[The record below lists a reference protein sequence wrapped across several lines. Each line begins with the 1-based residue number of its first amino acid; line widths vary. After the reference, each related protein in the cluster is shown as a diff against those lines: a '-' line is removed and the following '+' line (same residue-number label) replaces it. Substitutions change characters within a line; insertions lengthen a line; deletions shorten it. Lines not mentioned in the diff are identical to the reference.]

1 MESGIGIS
9 PVLSLIELENLEQA
23 PLYARRRT
31 ASRHNDSLG
40 GFEPAA
46 VMVLEG
52 RLHCLSPKEPEGTRT
67 RLRGSLQHGQVR
79 AVLRKGREDMRAEQ
93 WPGRAARYAL
103 CRGGEKQG
111 QAGRAPAPQGVASL
125 CHLADGAGV
134 GRWGRLLQG

>member
-1 MESGIGIS
+1 M
-9 PVLSLIELENLEQA
+9 IELENLEQA
-23 PLYARRRT
+23 PLCARRRT

-52 RLHCLSPKEPEGTRT
+52 RPHCLSPKEPGGTRT
-67 RLRGSLQHGQVR
+67 RLRGTLQRGQVR
-79 AVLRKGREDMRAEQ
+79 AVLRTGREEVRAEQ
-93 WPGRAARYAL
+93 RLGRAARGAL
-103 CRGGEKQG
+103 CGGGGKRGRAGR
-111 QAGRAPAPQGVASL
+111 GRAPAPQRVASL